1 MKTILMV
8 FALALALTL
17 AGSASN
23 VSFNTKSQTEN
34 MVASSTKSSST
45 IKSGK
50 SKKAHSKKAHHKH
63 HKGASGSKKT
73 K

>member
-8 FALALALTL
+8 FALALTVSL

-23 VSFNTKSQTEN
+23 VSSTAKSQTEN
-34 MVASSTKSSST
+34 MVVSKTNSSSAM
-45 IKSGK
+45 KSGK
-50 SKKAHSKKAHHKH
+50 AKKAHHKN
-63 HKGASGSKKT
+63 HKSASGSKKT

>member
-8 FALALALTL
+8 FALALILSL

-23 VSFNTKSQTEN
+23 VSSTAKSQTEN
-34 MVASSTKSSST
+34 LAVSKSNSSSAM
-45 IKSGK
+45 KSGTN
-50 SKKAHSKKAHHKH
+50 KKAHHKH
-63 HKGASGSKKT
+63 HKSASGSKKT